1 MNSPLDNS
9 RKTNNPAQS
18 DDSSWLNSDVV
29 HGCDGTCVSELP
41 IAFRFNG
48 PHNRNLIRCKFWRTR
63 RACQKVGS
71 RNFSLPRHR
80 YADGK
85 IPAIPLRAFDIPASR
100 DALWTLH
107 RLQSCSPNTK
117 GNTMS
122 DTKKPAAKITLY
134 PVSAAIW
141 RNQNPSGVFYSVT
154 FERSFKDDAGKWQS
168 SATFNAND
176 LLLLAKVADQAHS
189 EIYKLR
195 ANDRQTH
202 QPDED
207 AA

>member
-1 MNSPLDNS
+1 
-9 RKTNNPAQS
+9 
-18 DDSSWLNSDVV
+18 
-29 HGCDGTCVSELP
+29 
-41 IAFRFNG
+41 
-48 PHNRNLIRCKFWRTR
+48 
-63 RACQKVGS
+63 
-71 RNFSLPRHR
+71 
-80 YADGK
+80 
-85 IPAIPLRAFDIPASR
+85 
-100 DALWTLH
+100 
-107 RLQSCSPNTK
+107 
-117 GNTMS
+117 MS